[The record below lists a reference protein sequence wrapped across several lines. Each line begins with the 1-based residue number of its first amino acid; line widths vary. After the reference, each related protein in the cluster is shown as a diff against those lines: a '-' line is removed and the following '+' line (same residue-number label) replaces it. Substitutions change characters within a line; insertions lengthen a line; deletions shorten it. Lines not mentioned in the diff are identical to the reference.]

1 MITKFCKLRKEKK
14 FTNKTYFELYLSDYI
29 SPRLYGTLKPHKA
42 EKTFPMRVIVST
54 IGTPSYEISKY
65 LVDIIQPIVK
75 KNQHKLKNSR
85 LFISQSQTRKI
96 ESEEIQ
102 V

>member
-1 MITKFCKLRKEKK
+1 
-14 FTNKTYFELYLSDYI
+14 
-29 SPRLYGTLKPHKA
+29 
-42 EKTFPMRVIVST
+42 MRVIVST

-65 LVDIIQPIVK
+65 LVDIIQPIVN
-75 KNQHKLKNSR
+75 KNQHKAKNSR